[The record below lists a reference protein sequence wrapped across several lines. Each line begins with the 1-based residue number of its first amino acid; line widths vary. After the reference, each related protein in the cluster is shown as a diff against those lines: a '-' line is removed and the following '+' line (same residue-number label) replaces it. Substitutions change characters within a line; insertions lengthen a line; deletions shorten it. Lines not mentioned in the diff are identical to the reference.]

1 MMEAPVPLEEPLCTS
16 TAAHIATVGLPATR
30 GNDAGSF
37 PLTPE
42 GAARLIARGFAV
54 TMESGAADCIHY
66 TDADY
71 AACGVEI
78 GGRAKALGC
87 DIVGYLPTPTASDAA
102 LLKAGALLFTNMNLD
117 NSAVPALR
125 ALLQRHAICIRLDN
139 IADHRGRRPFAD
151 ILSEV
156 GGCAAITA
164 AAAMLADS
172 VGGKGILMGGV
183 AGIVP
188 CEVLVTGSSIAAIAA
203 ARTAL
208 GLGATVRMFDNDTYS
223 LRHASG
229 QLGHGV
235 AGSTFHPRVFEN
247 ALRSAD
253 IIVATATDHAPAI
266 DADLTAMLK
275 RGAICFDLTGGKTF
289 TALQAVPLNYNWQSM
304 PRQPQQRLCITDCAM
319 AVPRTVAMAMSNAF
333 AALFD
338 DIAVCDGAIT
348 NALRLNC
355 CLRTGALTFLGKCVN
370 ARAAAL
376 LGVRT
381 VDINLFLQFS

>member
-87 DIVGYLPTPTASDAA
+87 DIVVYLPTPTASDAA

-266 DADLTAMLK
+266 DADLT
-275 RGAICFDLTGGKTF
+275 GGKTF

>member
-1 MMEAPVPLEEPLCTS
+1 
-16 TAAHIATVGLPATR
+16 
-30 GNDAGSF
+30 
-37 PLTPE
+37 
-42 GAARLIARGFAV
+42 
-54 TMESGAADCIHY
+54 MESGAADCIHY

-87 DIVGYLPTPTASDAA
+87 DIVVYLPTPTASDAA